1 MLIGWKFGDPTTG
14 LTGGS
19 IGMSKKTCGRP
30 FNGHIQIN
38 ADGKMMVCC
47 FDFDGKLTVGDTYKD
62 SIADILKGDKFN
74 EIREKHKT
82 GDHTGTV
89 CEKCDQ
95 LNENDHPLIYS
106 SRDPDREIGKTSST
120 KFKLKE

>member
-1 MLIGWKFGDPTTG
+1 
-14 LTGGS
+14 
-19 IGMSKKTCGRP
+19 MSKKTCGRP
-30 FNGHIQIN
+30 LNGPIQIN

-74 EIREKHKT
+74 EIREKHRT
-82 GDHTGTV
+82 GNHTGTI
-89 CEKCDQ
+89 CEMCDQ
-95 LNENDHPLIYS
+95 LNEDDDPLIYS